1 MNKFSQWI
9 KEEDKTQQQVAD
21 DLGVTQGVVSAWCS
35 GDRLPRPENMQKI
48 VEYTNGEVQPNDFY
62 GDKE

>member
-35 GDRLPRPENMQKI
+35 GDRLPRPENMQ
-48 VEYTNGEVQPNDFY
+48 NGEVQPNDFY